1 MISLNAMRSLTSWS
15 ILTMPGAVLKY
26 PMLSLISR
34 DWGLGPV
41 SVITVTL
48 VWVGDL
54 GGRCAP
60 LLSVFIILRSSVT
73 NLPSVPRD
81 LESDRVK

>member
-1 MISLNAMRSLTSWS
+1 
-15 ILTMPGAVLKY
+15 MPGAVLKY

-34 DWGLGPV
+34 DWGLGPA

-54 GGRCAP
+54 GGRAP
-60 LLSVFIILRSSVT
+60 LLSVFIILSCLLS
-73 NLPSVPRD
+73 
-81 LESDRVK
+81 RVK

>member
-1 MISLNAMRSLTSWS
+1 
-15 ILTMPGAVLKY
+15 MPGAVLKY

-34 DWGLGPV
+34 DWGLGPA

-54 GGRCAP
+54 GGSAP
-60 LLSVFIILRSSVT
+60 LLSVFIILSCLLS
-73 NLPSVPRD
+73 
-81 LESDRVK
+81 RVK

>member
-1 MISLNAMRSLTSWS
+1 
-15 ILTMPGAVLKY
+15 
-26 PMLSLISR
+26 MLSLISR

-54 GGRCAP
+54 GGRCTAP
-60 LLSVFIILRSSVT
+60 LSLFIILRRFSGPGQMTSV
-73 NLPSVPRD
+73 
-81 LESDRVK
+81 EIC

>member
-1 MISLNAMRSLTSWS
+1 
-15 ILTMPGAVLKY
+15 MPGAVLKY

-54 GGRCAP
+54 GGRCTAP
-60 LLSVFIILRSSVT
+60 LSLFIILQRSC
-73 NLPSVPRD
+73 VPGQMSAAESSQHD
-81 LESDRVK
+81 LEGDQVMKSLS